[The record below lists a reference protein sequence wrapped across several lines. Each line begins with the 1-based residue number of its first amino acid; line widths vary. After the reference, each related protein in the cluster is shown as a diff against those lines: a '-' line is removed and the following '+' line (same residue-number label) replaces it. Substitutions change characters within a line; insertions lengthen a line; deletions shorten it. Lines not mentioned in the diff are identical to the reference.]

1 MWQLNQKI
9 VKDVKVV
16 LDDIGGVCPR
26 CYLRCAGVKN
36 SKLIQE
42 AGEIKEDEGD
52 EPASKIAKTLPC
64 RLCIGLLEER
74 YMESA
79 FQSVSSALILQHFF
93 RQIKVINS
101 YEAYNR
107 NIFTFFSLQ
116 NISFISSN
124 QSC

>member
-42 AGEIKEDEGD
+42 AGEIKDDEGD

-79 FQSVSSALILQHFF
+79 FQSVSSNLIYSRIYQTNISGFLTYQKINIF
-93 RQIKVINS
+93 RQIKVVKAI
-101 YEAYNR
+101 
-107 NIFTFFSLQ
+107 
-116 NISFISSN
+116 
-124 QSC
+124 

>member
-9 VKDVKVV
+9 VKDVRVV
-16 LDDIGGVCPR
+16 LDDIGGVCQR

-42 AGEIKEDEGD
+42 AGEIIDEEC

-79 FQSVSSALILQHFF
+79 FQSVISILIYTIRKVNFCPKIQF
-93 RQIKVINS
+93 RQNFT
-101 YEAYNR
+101 
-107 NIFTFFSLQ
+107 IFS
-116 NISFISSN
+116 
-124 QSC
+124 

>member
-42 AGEIKEDEGD
+42 AGENKDDEGD

-79 FQSVSSALILQHFF
+79 FQSVSSALIFT
-93 RQIKVINS
+93 
-101 YEAYNR
+101 
-107 NIFTFFSLQ
+107 TFF
-116 NISFISSN
+116 SSN
-124 QSC
+124 QSYQQL

>member
-42 AGEIKEDEGD
+42 AGEIKGDEGD

-74 YMESA
+74 YMESS
-79 FQSVSSALILQHFF
+79 FQSVSTTLIHSRFIRQTLSGFLTCQKINIF
-93 RQIKVINS
+93 RQIKVVKAI
-101 YEAYNR
+101 
-107 NIFTFFSLQ
+107 
-116 NISFISSN
+116 
-124 QSC
+124 